1 MSRGGKR
8 LGAGVKPTWKNGTTR
23 TIRVPIAIA
32 EKVLELARELDKNGF
47 IEYEIPSRV
56 LDLSGVSI
64 PRFRGKS
71 FVSLQDLVVSGYEI
85 KPANL
90 SKRLIEEIYK
100 GEISRG
106 QKD

>member
-1 MSRGGKR
+1 MPRGGKR

-32 EKVLELARELDKNGF
+32 EKVLELARELDENGF
-47 IEYEIPSRV
+47 VEHEIPSRV
-56 LDLSGVSI
+56 LNLSGVSI
-64 PRFRGKS
+64 PRFGGKS

-85 KPANL
+85 KPVNL

-100 GEISRG
+100 EEISRG
-106 QKD
+106 